1 MSEVL
6 KKNDLFPAGSRQFI
20 EDLMKIIVSLIIII
34 AAVAIA
40 VFAGLTSLAILL
52 PAAALY
58 LLIRAV
64 CFACSAD
71 KLYAGE
77 KMCPGCNSRDIDI
90 LPKSSMKL
98 GYWEENDTY
107 KHPAKCDNCGFEFYI
122 TTAEDIAKA
131 RKDAKTGLGL
141 SAAFLGLTV
150 IAAILILI

>member
-6 KKNDLFPAGSRQFI
+6 RKN
-20 EDLMKIIVSLIIII
+20 DLMKIIVTLIVLF
-34 AAVAIA
+34 AAVATA
-40 VFAGLTSLAILL
+40 VFAGFASLAILL

-64 CFACSAD
+64 RFARSAD

-77 KMCPGCNSRDIDI
+77 KMCPGCNSRNIDI

-98 GYWEENDTY
+98 GYWEENGTY

-141 SAAFLGLTV
+141 SAVFLSLMV
-150 IAAILILI
+150 ITAILILI